1 MRLLSFLSK
10 KVVSTNWRIYKGVLV
25 GPRFLR
31 QGISRGFRECE
42 LFFSTAKFAKYRD
55 LKRKKS
61 FVKEEN
67 PSQWALLRKAMI
79 LGTEYMQKSSFQRCC
94 ASQNKTQ
101 PRTQSITFAYLLLR
115 KYPALVPAGH
125 VAPKILNYQGR
136 EGQISNFN
144 ASTFQ
149 K

>member
-1 MRLLSFLSK
+1 VDPFTESNDSEQNICRNRRLK
-10 KVVSTNWRIYKGVLV
+10 IH
-25 GPRFLR
+25 
-31 QGISRGFRECE
+31 
-42 LFFSTAKFAKYRD
+42 
-55 LKRKKS
+55 
-61 FVKEEN
+61 
-67 PSQWALLRKAMI
+67 
-79 LGTEYMQKSSFQRCC
+79 FQRCC

-144 ASTFQ
+144 VSTFQ